1 MYLLKYTGRRLLTL
15 IPVLFG
21 ITFMAFFLGRIS
33 PGDPVEAALSQ
44 IGIEVP
50 TIEQQE
56 EMAKKLGLN
65 DSILSQYGRWLNNVL
80 HGDLGKSYLSQK
92 DIGKEFARR
101 LPVTLKVSM
110 LALCLAV
117 TLGVSLGLLMAAKK
131 DRLTDKL
138 LRGLSVL
145 LLSIPGFWLAIL
157 MIIVFAEKLRWL
169 PTSGNGGLRY
179 MIMPAFVLASSTV
192 GTTAR
197 VTRSSLLQEMGEHYI
212 AAARS
217 KGLTNR
223 MLTMRH
229 ALANSLM
236 PIITLIGN
244 YLGGILGGSF
254 IVESIF
260 SLNGIGSY
268 VLTGISSRDYP
279 IVQAYVLFMGGIYVL
294 VTLLIDICY
303 MLVNPKVRLEGVG
316 K

>member
-1 MYLLKYTGRRLLTL
+1 MYLLKYMGRRLLTL
-15 IPVLFG
+15 IPVLIG

-56 EMAKKLGLN
+56 EMAEKLGLN

-92 DIGKEFARR
+92 DIGREFARR

-110 LALCLAV
+110 LALCIAV
-117 TLGVSLGLLMAAKK
+117 TLGVGLGLLMAAKK
-131 DRLTDKL
+131 DKLTDKI
-138 LRGLSVL
+138 LRALSVF

-169 PTSGNGGLRY
+169 PTSGNGGLRH

-212 AAARS
+212 GAARS

-279 IVQAYVLFMGGIYVL
+279 IVQAYVLFMGVIYV
-294 VTLLIDICY
+294 VITLFIDICY
-303 MLVNPKVRLEGVG
+303 MLVNPKVRLSGVA

>member
-1 MYLLKYTGRRLLTL
+1 MYLLNYIGRRLLTL
-15 IPVLFG
+15 IPVLLG
-21 ITFMAFFLGRIS
+21 ITFIAFFLGRIS

-56 EMAKKLGLN
+56 EMAEKLGLN
-65 DSILSQYGRWLNNVL
+65 DSIASQYGRWLNNVL

-92 DIGKEFARR
+92 DIGREFARR
-101 LPVTLKVSM
+101 LPVTLKVSA
-110 LALCLAV
+110 LALCIAV
-117 TLGVSLGLLMAAKK
+117 TLGVGLGLLMAAKK
-131 DRLTDKL
+131 DRLTDKV
-138 LRGLSVL
+138 LRAFSVF

-197 VTRSSLLQEMGEHYI
+197 VTRSSLLQEMGERYI

-223 MLTMRH
+223 MLTLRH

-279 IVQAYVLFMGGIYVL
+279 IVQAYVLFMGVIYVL
-294 VTLLIDICY
+294 ITLLIDILY
-303 MLVNPKVRLEGVG
+303 MLVNPKVRLSGVE